1 MTEIEKLKDEIKLLK
16 QKLLIAETWMQK
28 SVKEEVKK
36 ISKKKI
42 NKMTSWV
49 KESFMQENIEDII
62 TSQISNFFWEFIL
75 MNTPVWVVDNIIS
88 WEINY
93 YNLKQNPSFD
103 WFSVISSYHKA
114 IDVIIE
120 SVIIKWFRKFSK
132 KQNQIILRKNDPL
145 EKTLHMVVNKNYIL
159 SIGRLF
165 HILLIIKNNESLYDY
180 WKTFK
185 NYLDKYTYLKDI
197 LLDDKFLKIFEEV
210 VDSEIFWKKRH
221 TWNISFVETR
231 KARELLIW
239 DFKNKDCLIY
249 MLLKSQE
256 VDY

>member
-1 MTEIEKLKDEIKLLK
+1 MTEIEKLKQEIKILK
-16 QKLLIAETWMQK
+16 QKLLIAESWMQK
-28 SVKEEVKK
+28 SIKEEVKK

-62 TSQISNFFWEFIL
+62 TTQINKFFWEFIL
-75 MNTPVWVVDNIIS
+75 MNTPVWVIDNIIS
-88 WEINY
+88 GEINY
-93 YNLKQNPSFD
+93 YNFRQNPSFD

-132 KQNQIILRKNDPL
+132 KQNQTILRKNDPL

-165 HILLIIKNNESLYDY
+165 HILILIKNNDILYDY
-180 WKTFK
+180 GKTFK
-185 NYLDKYTYLKDI
+185 NYLEKYTYLKDV
-197 LLDDKFLKIFEEV
+197 LLDDKFLKVFEEIV
-210 VDSEIFWKKRH
+210 SSEIFWKKRH
-221 TWNISFVETR
+221 TWNISFDETK
-231 KARELLIW
+231 KARELITW
-239 DFKNKDCLIY
+239 EFKNIDSLIY
-249 MLLKSQE
+249 MLLKTQE
-256 VDY
+256 IDY